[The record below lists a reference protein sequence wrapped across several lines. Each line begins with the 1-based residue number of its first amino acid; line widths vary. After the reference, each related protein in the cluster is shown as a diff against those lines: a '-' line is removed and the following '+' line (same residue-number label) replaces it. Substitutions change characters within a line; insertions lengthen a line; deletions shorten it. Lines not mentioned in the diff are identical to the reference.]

1 MPSELVA
8 IHKSISRRLKLKTY
22 CIKNLRHGL
31 QEAHFLPLLYNFKR
45 LNVAQKTYA
54 LLDLV
59 GIKDAIKNHK
69 AAAVLER
76 FWNAADSWTT
86 SFQAP
91 VVSIPNT
98 GYRMSPEVYVT
109 TFSDTALLYTDNELH
124 IDDFVGIVLEFKACI
139 ERQTGLGSYVIIS
152 RNDEIQQP
160 ELPALGGN
168 LIGSGGRPRY
178 VKLAGSGTAWI
189 NLHAADRAVTGQKA
203 WHGKYSVYA
212 VGEKSLPRS
221 GLYKDSIECERLID
235 ADHIF
240 ALE

>member
-1 MPSELVA
+1 M
-8 IHKSISRRLKLKTY
+8 
-22 CIKNLRHGL
+22 
-31 QEAHFLPLLYNFKR
+31 
-45 LNVAQKTYA
+45 AQKTYA

-59 GIKDAIKNHK
+59 GIKETIKNHQ

-91 VVSIPNT
+91 VVSIPNAD
-98 GYRMSPEVYVT
+98 YRISPDVYVT
-109 TFSDTALLYTDNELH
+109 TFSDTALLYTDKELH
-124 IDDFVGIVLEFKACI
+124 IDDFVDIVLQFKACI
-139 ERQTGLGSYVIIS
+139 ERQTGMGSYVIIS

-189 NLHAADRAVTGQKA
+189 NLHAADWAVTQHKA

-221 GLYKDSIECERLID
+221 GRYEDRIECIRLSN
-235 ADHIF
+235 AEHIF
-240 ALE
+240 ALG